1 MHEDGFSWLLMLR
14 QYSSTFIAVRE
25 VFANTVRRIQDE
37 WCYENPVG
45 ESQLIAHV
53 KQPCSRCEGQ
63 ELQILDAAFQEE
75 GHVTI
80 RLPVRCSCEACE
92 AEHIAFW
99 RKIGMIGTVFCNIL
113 FGNPSSRMM
122 RLVVVISS
130 LAATNWIRPWWFIP
144 SSRNQLHEAAAL
156 TVSNCLFWLVS

>member
-1 MHEDGFSWLLMLR
+1 MGVEILLQEDGFSWLLMLR
-14 QYSSTFIAVRE
+14 QYTSTFIAVRE

-75 GHVTI
+75 DHVTI
-80 RLPVRCSCEACE
+80 
-92 AEHIAFW
+92 
-99 RKIGMIGTVFCNIL
+99 
-113 FGNPSSRMM
+113 
-122 RLVVVISS
+122 
-130 LAATNWIRPWWFIP
+130 
-144 SSRNQLHEAAAL
+144 
-156 TVSNCLFWLVS
+156 